1 MNDLEHIDI
10 SGNNFSVLSIAC
22 LCSCSSIQNK
32 TAHSIRIS
40 PEEILFL
47 QSMFEN
53 VSRGGLAIET
63 EDGEE
68 LPVEIVSLFE
78 DEIFGF

>member
-1 MNDLEHIDI
+1 MIWNTLTFPETT
-10 SGNNFSVLSIAC
+10 SAFCQSRVCAG
-22 LCSCSSIQNK
+22 SCSSIQNI
-32 TAHSIRIS
+32 TAHNIRIS

-47 QSMFEN
+47 QSTFAN